1 MLTKVAAFD
10 EEMAAFDEELAGC
23 DGRMNAKQLTM
34 VVVPGRYGICRLKPD
49 EPVPAWGLQGEF
61 FSVTRTS
68 EELSIVCVEAQ
79 IPESALCERGWRL
92 FKIDAV
98 LDFSLVGIVAGLSAV
113 LAGANIGIFVLS
125 TYNTD
130 YVLVRQPDFSV
141 AVAALRAAGYEV
153 SGA

>member
-1 MLTKVAAFD
+1 
-10 EEMAAFDEELAGC
+10 
-23 DGRMNAKQLTM
+23 
-34 VVVPGRYGICRLKPD
+34 
-49 EPVPAWGLQGEF
+49 
-61 FSVTRTS
+61 VTRTS

>member
-1 MLTKVAAFD
+1 MLTKV
-10 EEMAAFDEELAGC
+10 AAFDEELAGC
-23 DGRMNAKQLTM
+23 DGAMNAKPLTL
-34 VVVPGRYGICRLKPD
+34 VVLSDRYGICRLKPN

-61 FSVTRTS
+61 SCVTRTT
-68 EELSIVCVEAQ
+68 EEISIVCVEAQ
-79 IPESALCERGWRL
+79 IPEYAVCERGWRL